1 MKYSTD
7 YLEEKYDIYKLDEEV
22 YDVPMT
28 WVYTDDYKHDYIYI
42 FNYDKLK
49 NLKVIENDIIE
60 VFMTDLDTVQV
71 WSLSDYEQDIYLCTD
86 GEYFD
91 EKENKERMI
100 NTIANYFKDVPN
112 VVVVFRECQNEEYTE
127 GLIDYLER

>member
-42 FNYDKLK
+42 FNYDK
-49 NLKVIENDIIE
+49 N
-60 VFMTDLDTVQV
+60 
-71 WSLSDYEQDIYLCTD
+71 SSRLS
-86 GEYFD
+86 
-91 EKENKERMI
+91 
-100 NTIANYFKDVPN
+100 
-112 VVVVFRECQNEEYTE
+112 
-127 GLIDYLER
+127 

>member
-71 WSLSDYEQDIYLCTD
+71 WSSSDYEQDIYLCTD

-91 EKENKERMI
+91 EWENKERMI